1 MCVAHS
7 ILGIMSFG
15 DSKPVFLQRARDVGL
30 EDAVI
35 KAFTDMHLDTMARFA
50 FSCSY
55 SPGGA
60 DDSPFKEL
68 MKTVLKRDAT
78 LVEASCLR
86 RLFNESYA
94 TVAADI
100 RSQTEQT
107 GESSTRKLAPADR
120 AARLAAQQTRLTGLE
135 IRGAYEPGDGL
146 VDKCVSFYEQDRLQ
160 YLEWSQCVSREHEL
174 LTSSKKD
181 QRLVVQASGELK
193 VSQSSKSEPCDAS
206 SEIMLRYCL
215 SRRGLALEQ
224 ANVLSYS
231 NHNKWMEKLLTSR
244 LETAPPGFAKVTFQ
258 QLEAADK
265 RLFILLAEK
274 TRAGIKAQPD
284 GRPCDKHFETC
295 MSSTEVVSLLQPKPY
310 AVGNSTTTEVRDP
323 KRQKLEHEPGP
334 KGKGKSKGGKSTFM
348 RIPTELLALGCVGA
362 TSRGSRL
369 CFSYNLKRC
378 NGKVDKQ
385 RCDKGLHL
393 CAVSGCLKQH
403 PALDCPQK
411 KQE

>member
-1 MCVAHS
+1 M
-7 ILGIMSFG
+7 
-15 DSKPVFLQRARDVGL
+15 
-30 EDAVI
+30 
-35 KAFTDMHLDTMARFA
+35 
-50 FSCSY
+50 
-55 SPGGA
+55 
-60 DDSPFKEL
+60 
-68 MKTVLKRDAT
+68 
-78 LVEASCLR
+78 
-86 RLFNESYA
+86 
-94 TVAADI
+94 
-100 RSQTEQT
+100 
-107 GESSTRKLAPADR
+107 
-120 AARLAAQQTRLTGLE
+120 
-135 IRGAYEPGDGL
+135 
-146 VDKCVSFYEQDRLQ
+146 Q

-181 QRLVVQASGELK
+181 QRLVVQTSGELK

-244 LETAPPGFAKVTFQ
+244 LETAPAGFAKVTFQ

-295 MSSTEVVSLLQPKPY
+295 MTSTEVVSLLQPKPY
-310 AVGNSTTTEVRDP
+310 AVGSATTTDLRGP
-323 KRQKLEHEPGP
+323 KRQKLEHDYVP

-385 RCDKGLHL
+385 RCDEGLHL
-393 CAVSGCLKQH
+393 CAVNGCLKQH

>member
-1 MCVAHS
+1 
-7 ILGIMSFG
+7 
-15 DSKPVFLQRARDVGL
+15 
-30 EDAVI
+30 
-35 KAFTDMHLDTMARFA
+35 MHLDTMARFA

-68 MKTVLKRDAT
+68 IKTVLKREAT

-107 GESSTRKLAPADR
+107 EESSTRKLAPADR
-120 AARLAAQQTRLTGLE
+120 AARLAEQQKRLTGLK

-146 VDKCVSFYEQDRLQ
+146 VDRCVSFYEQVRLQ

-244 LETAPPGFAKVTFQ
+244 LETAPPVFAKVTFQ
-258 QLEAADK
+258 QL
-265 RLFILLAEK
+265 
-274 TRAGIKAQPD
+274 D
-284 GRPCDKHFETC
+284 GRPCDNHFEAC

-310 AVGNSTTTEVRDP
+310 SVGSSTTAELRDP
-323 KRQKLEHEPGP
+323 KRQKLEHDYVP
-334 KGKGKSKGGKSTFM
+334 KGKGKSKGGKSTLM

-369 CFSYNLKRC
+369 CFSYNRKRC

-393 CAVSGCLKQH
+393 CAVKETRVTVQ
-403 PALDCPQK
+403 
-411 KQE
+411 